1 MKKAKVFMTTI
12 LCLGLILSL
21 AITPSLA
28 QKRNMKY
35 RNHSFKSQ
43 QNQAPLC
50 TVRKGDCL
58 WKIANRHNFKLTEII
73 NANPHFK
80 DPALIYPGDKVY
92 SPSKKNMD
100 KGDQMQQQEPQKKE
114 PQTPTDMEKQN
125 TTPQTDNQMQSMKKQ
140 VVKLVNQERKQRGL
154 QPYQHSNKLANVA
167 QTKAEDM
174 RDNNYFSHQSPT
186 YGSPFEM
193 MKQFNIQ
200 YSAAGENIARGQRTA
215 AEVMNSWMNSPGHRK
230 NILSEK
236 YTHIGVGL
244 AEKSQGTTYWVQMF
258 IRK

>member
-1 MKKAKVFMTTI
+1 MKKSSFFITTI
-12 LCLGLILSL
+12 LILGLVLSL
-21 AITPSLA
+21 TIAPSLA
-28 QKRNMKY
+28 QKRNIKY

-43 QNQAPLC
+43 QNQSPLC

-58 WKIANRHNFKLTEII
+58 WKIANRHNFKLDQII
-73 NANPHFK
+73 TANPHFK
-80 DPALIYPGDKVY
+80 NPDLIYPGDKVY
-92 SPSKKNMD
+92 SPRKQNMD
-100 KGDQMQQQEPQKKE
+100 NRNQMQQPESQNKQ
-114 PQTPTDMEKQN
+114 PQTPSDMENKD
-125 TTPQTDNQMQSMKKQ
+125 TTPQDQNQMHNMKKQ
-140 VVKLVNQERKQRGL
+140 VVNLVNQERQQRGL
-154 QPYQHSNKLANVA
+154 KPYQHNNKLANVA

-193 MKQFNIQ
+193 MKEFDIQ

-215 AEVMNSWMNSPGHRK
+215 EEVMNSWMNSPGHRK
-230 NILSEK
+230 NILSKK

-244 AEKSQGTTYWVQMF
+244 AETSQGTTYWVQMF